1 MKKALLS
8 LIAVAFLMAS
18 CGKSIDDIKPGMTEQ
33 EVEQALGKPNSTAS
47 SSNSSE
53 VNGETV
59 TENSFAEWKY
69 HGGGTINFENGK
81 VVKVTKE

>member
-1 MKKALLS
+1 MKKTILS
-8 LIAVAFLMAS
+8 FLAVAFIMVS
-18 CGKSIDDIKPGMTEQ
+18 CGKTMDDIKPGMTEQ

-59 TENSFAEWKY
+59 TENSVAEWKY